1 MNYFVVKTQILF
13 YECLF
18 KVFNDMFQERLCQNN
33 AKYAVK
39 NRWLETMSAMP
50 IM

>member
-1 MNYFVVKTQILF
+1 MNYFVVKTQLLF
-13 YECLF
+13 YEYLFNLF
-18 KVFNDMFQERLCQNN
+18 KDMFQERLCQKN

-39 NRWLETMSAMP
+39 HRWLETMSAMP